1 MQSSSARP
9 VVVSALVQAAAGRL
23 AAGEPI
29 LVYDAPDREGE
40 TDLMVL
46 SEEMTPEL
54 VRLLR
59 RDGGGL
65 ICTAISQELRRLLG
79 LPYAE
84 ELLQGAAEF
93 PEMARLAR
101 YRPRYDRR
109 SAFGISVNHRE
120 NFTGVTDNDRART
133 IRALGSIAR
142 AAGRVPDAALR
153 ARFADEFSAPGHVPL
168 LYAAP
173 GLLSE
178 RKGHTELSISLARM
192 AGLSESVTV
201 CEMLGDSGGP
211 RGPEAAQRYAAAHGY
226 LFIEGR
232 SLLEAWGRWSA

>member
-9 VVVSALVQAAAGRL
+9 VVASGLVRAAAGRL
-23 AAGEPI
+23 VAGEPI

-46 SEEMTPEL
+46 SEQMTPEL

-65 ICTAISQELRRLLG
+65 ICAAISQELRHLLG

-84 ELLQGAAEF
+84 ELLRGAAAF
-93 PEMARLAR
+93 PAVAALAR
-101 YRPRYDRR
+101 YRPRYDQR

-120 NFTGVTDNDRART
+120 NFTGVTDNDRAQT
-133 IRALGSIAR
+133 IRALGSFAA
-142 AAGRVPDAALR
+142 AAGRQTDEALR
-153 ARFADEFSAPGHVPL
+153 ARFGAEFCSPGHVPL

-173 GLLSE
+173 GLLAE

-226 LFIEGR
+226 LFIEGT